1 MTIIIMSIMSEA
13 LSNHNTFYE
22 LRQMFSALD
31 LDGDSKITQSEVK
44 NAIKL
49 LEGYNHLSDEVIL
62 QIFHDIDRDGNG
74 IVDFDEVMAIN
85 DIKKKERGEL

>member
-1 MTIIIMSIMSEA
+1 M
-13 LSNHNTFYE
+13 
-22 LRQMFSALD
+22 
-31 LDGDSKITQSEVK
+31 
-44 NAIKL
+44 
-49 LEGYNHLSDEVIL
+49 SDEVIL